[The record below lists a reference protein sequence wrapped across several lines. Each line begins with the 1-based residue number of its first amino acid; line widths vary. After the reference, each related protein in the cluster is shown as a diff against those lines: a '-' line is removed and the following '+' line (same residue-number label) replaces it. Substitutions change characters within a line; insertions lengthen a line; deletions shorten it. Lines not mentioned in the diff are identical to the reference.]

1 MSPLRSNHE
10 EADTRL
16 ILHAKHA
23 TATHNNVIIKS
34 PDKDVLILSIA
45 MQQRIEN
52 EMFFLTG
59 TGNRCRCIPV
69 STIANN
75 LGVEVSHCLPGFHA
89 FTGNVIISFSQ
100 IHTFHNSC
108 NHIEDSFC

>member
-1 MSPLRSNHE
+1 M
-10 EADTRL
+10 

-23 TATHNNVIIKS
+23 AATHNNVIIKS
-34 PDKDVLILSIA
+34 PDTDVLILSIA
-45 MQQRIEN
+45 MQQRIES

-59 TGNRCRCIPV
+59 TGNRRRCIPV

-89 FTGNVIISFSQ
+89 FMGNVIISFSQ